1 MKSIMYH
8 YVRSHDKNL
17 PNLNYLHFKNFEKQ
31 IQYFKKK
38 YQFFDCNDFSFFS
51 GSGDIKNKI
60 FLTFDDGL
68 SCHFKF
74 IFKILKKNKINEI
87 F

>member
-38 YQFFDCNDFSFFS
+38 YQFFDCNDFLFFL
-51 GSGDIKNKI
+51 D
-60 FLTFDDGL
+60 LA
-68 SCHFKF
+68 
-74 IFKILKKNKINEI
+74 ILKIKY

>member
-17 PNLNYLHFKNFEKQ
+17 PNLNYLHFKILRNRYN
-31 IQYFKKK
+31 ILKKK
-38 YQFFDCNDFSFFS
+38 YQFFDCNDFLFFL
-51 GSGDIKNKI
+51 D
-60 FLTFDDGL
+60 LA
-68 SCHFKF
+68 
-74 IFKILKKNKINEI
+74 ILKIKY